1 MKTMTSILESAE
13 DARRR
18 GRVRKAIKGYR
29 RALKLDPA
37 DTTIHARL
45 APLLARKGKLEEA
58 LASFLTAARGET
70 ERGFFDKAIGLY
82 QHAVRYLPHE
92 AELWTQM
99 AELHVKRERFADA
112 IRTFMDGAKH
122 LRPADAVPLLRRAH
136 ELDAYHVDVTIA
148 LARALRKS
156 GQRKEARQMLEN
168 LAVLAD
174 GKSVRGAL
182 FRAHPTP
189 VTFWRWLCA

>member
-1 MKTMTSILESAE
+1 MTSILAKAE

-18 GRVRKAIKGYR
+18 GRVRKAIAGYR
-29 RALKLDPA
+29 RALAEDPSDA
-37 DTTIHARL
+37 TIHARL
-45 APLLARKGKLEEA
+45 APLLARKGRLEEA
-58 LASFLTAARGET
+58 LASFLAAARSET

-82 QHAVRYLPHE
+82 QGAVRYLPHE
-92 AELWTQM
+92 PELWTQM

-112 IRTFMDGAKH
+112 IAVAMQAAEQ
-122 LRPADAVPLLRRAH
+122 LRPAQAVPLLRRAH
-136 ELDAYHVDVTIA
+136 ELDAYHVEVTIA

-156 GQRKEARQMLEN
+156 GGRREARELLEA

-174 GKSVRGAL
+174 GKSVRAAL

-189 VTFWRWLCA
+189 VTFWRWLSA